1 MDIYMHQ
8 ALEKIRNWF
17 DKAAIWQK
25 DLFCTLWESTKKDEK
40 ILDREINLIAQE
52 YFGESHR
59 IILKDSFPSEL
70 SFSEDN
76 RPPVIL
82 KAAPHNC

>member
-40 ILDREINLIAQE
+40 ILDRQRYNCCIYREFSKSA
-52 YFGESHR
+52 R
-59 IILKDSFPSEL
+59 PIL
-70 SFSEDN
+70 
-76 RPPVIL
+76 
-82 KAAPHNC
+82 

>member
-40 ILDREINLIAQE
+40 ILD
-52 YFGESHR
+52 G
-59 IILKDSFPSEL
+59 K
-70 SFSEDN
+70 
-76 RPPVIL
+76 
-82 KAAPHNC
+82 